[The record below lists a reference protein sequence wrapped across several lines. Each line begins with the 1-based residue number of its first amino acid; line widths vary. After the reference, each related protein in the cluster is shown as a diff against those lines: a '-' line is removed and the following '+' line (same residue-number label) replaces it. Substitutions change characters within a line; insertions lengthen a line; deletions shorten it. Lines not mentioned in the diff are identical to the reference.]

1 MNTQYEHEGDYNCV
15 VESSAGDRIER
26 SAYIMV
32 QGKGTQHLVFNG
44 RAKKPITSITLSP
57 EIYVG
62 AAYREQ

>member
-32 QGKGTQHLVFNG
+32 QGKETQHLVFN
-44 RAKKPITSITLSP
+44 
-57 EIYVG
+57 
-62 AAYREQ
+62 